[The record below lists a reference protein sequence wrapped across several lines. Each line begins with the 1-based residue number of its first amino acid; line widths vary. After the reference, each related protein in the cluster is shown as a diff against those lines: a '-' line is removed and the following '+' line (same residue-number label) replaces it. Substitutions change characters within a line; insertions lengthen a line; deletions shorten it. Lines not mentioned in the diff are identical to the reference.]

1 MAPSSSIC
9 VSFFTD
15 FDENVIATGN
25 DRQWRNKRIDRAVM
39 RQKHRKLAKVKERA
53 YATSL
58 DDIIC
63 DSDNDDDDA
72 PCPNKV
78 VSDLDVMDQ
87 VELKLKDGLSIVD
100 PLPELDKVSKD
111 KLINHMLH
119 LVSRVC
125 ACDNKIAKLE
135 NSCDGL
141 LVENEKMKRDVYL
154 GDKQLEIRR
163 RLLDELHID
172 YDALKS
178 ENYLLKSNGSM
189 PCNSCIALS
198 DDLDKARDVLLY

>member
-125 ACDNKIAKLE
+125 ACDKKIAELEDTGDAIAKL
-135 NSCDGL
+135 
-141 LVENEKMKRDVYL
+141 
-154 GDKQLEIRR
+154 Q
-163 RLLDELHID
+163 
-172 YDALKS
+172 
-178 ENYLLKSNGSM
+178 
-189 PCNSCIALS
+189 
-198 DDLDKARDVLLY
+198 